1 MPKRTNEFQ
10 QLVYLV
16 RLHLAAG
23 GTVTESKM
31 LTDRRTGQQREVDVC
46 IEAVISGEPIV
57 VSIECRDHTRRAD
70 VGWVDQMKT
79 KHERLPTN
87 ALILAS
93 KRGFTPEAKRVAADY
108 GIKVVA
114 LVPRH
119 RGFDRLDMCCKTGRS
134 SGGTRTSMLRGTP
147 GWRRMRPARS
157 RLRTIWW
164 TEGGVTPKWRCISRS
179 AGGRRCTRV

>member
-1 MPKRTNEFQ
+1 MAPMDEWTTIAK
-10 QLVYLV
+10 
-16 RLHLAAG
+16 
-23 GTVTESKM
+23 
-31 LTDRRTGQQREVDVC
+31 
-46 IEAVISGEPIV
+46 AV
-57 VSIECRDHTRRAD
+57 RRAR
-70 VGWVDQMKT
+70 
-79 KHERLPTN
+79 RLLQDYIEPGDDRN
-87 ALILAS
+87 AEITIAQ
-93 KRGFTPEAKRVAADY
+93 
-108 GIKVVA
+108 